1 MRLPRLLDGNMNE
14 LARLNPSRLSATVN
28 LEPLSTATM
37 VLPAGEPSVSV
48 LQYVEIYKDDDSLGV
63 YRVSSVRTAY
73 GDSQEVSL
81 EHGITVLEDC
91 ITPEDTE
98 LTGSFRSIISTL
110 LGYQAVKRWQLGAV
124 DVPAIESLTLTTS
137 GDLCLQAV
145 ISLMEMVKGYGLF
158 FDQTT
163 SPWTLHV
170 RRLETEPSC
179 ECRMSRNMS
188 SVSITLDKSELV
200 TRVVSSM
207 LPGGYQD
214 GPTVDEWGVIAR
226 PLSIDGEATE
236 AEAMKQ
242 ASEYLDTYKDPA
254 ITVEI
259 DAVELS
265 QLTGEGW
272 DAFTSGKLCR
282 TALPDFG
289 VTVNER
295 VNSLY
300 YEDLLHAP
308 QRVRLTLATAART
321 VQGVL
326 SGINRAQ
333 RETTKIVH
341 KNSVKIIKNEKDL
354 LVQAEKLIAQA
365 EDLILLAR
373 RVDVQ
378 AEEIQLKV
386 SKNGVISAINLSP
399 ESVKISSDKIV
410 LDGETIVQLLQGA
423 VVNVT
428 VLNADEAD
436 IPNLYGTNAEFNN
449 LTVNG
454 DGADWLDK
462 TVVTRGRGVD
472 SVGKQIINY
481 LDHNGNPQSVGVVI
495 DVSTYNLPTD
505 TIHYLG
511 SE

>member
-48 LQYVEIYKDDDSLGV
+48 RQYVEIYKDDDSLGV

-110 LGYQAVKRWQLGAV
+110 LGYQAVKLWQLGTV

-188 SVSITLDKSELV
+188 SVTIALDEAELV
-200 TRVVSSM
+200 TRAVSSK

-214 GPTVDEWGVIAR
+214 GPTASAWGVIAR
-226 PLSIDGEATE
+226 PLSIDDEATE
-236 AEAMKQ
+236 AEAVKQ
-242 ASEYLDTYKDPA
+242 AKEYLDTYKDPA

-259 DAVELS
+259 DALELA
-265 QLTGEGW
+265 QLTGESL

-289 VTVNER
+289 VTVDER

-308 QRVRLTLATAART
+308 HRVRLTLATPART
-321 VQGVL
+321 IQRSLAGL
-326 SGINRAQ
+326 RRAQ
-333 RETTKIVH
+333 ETTKKTVYR
-341 KNSVKIIKNEKDL
+341 NSVKIIKTEKEL
-354 LVQAEKLIAQA
+354 LVQAEELTVQAAKLTAQA
-365 EDLILLAR
+365 AEILLKA
-373 RVDVQ
+373 
-378 AEEIQLKV
+378 
-386 SKNGVISAINLSP
+386 
-399 ESVKISSDKIV
+399 DKI
-410 LDGETIVQLLQGA
+410 TLQGY
-423 VVNVT
+423 VT
-428 VLNADEAD
+428 IDEFEARVAE
-436 IPNLYGTNAEFNN
+436 IERLVSGLGTISTLLVNN
-449 LTVNG
+449 LMCIGSAAFSGSLNVGGVSVAMQEQKVITAVS
-454 DGADWLDK
+454 
-462 TVVTRGRGVD
+462 GRGVTGEYKTLQYLNWD
-472 SVGKQIINY
+472 GEKASTSVCTGITQAAFSNTQKT
-481 LDHNGNPQSVGVVI
+481 LRFVGAPVV
-495 DVSTYNLPTD
+495 
-505 TIHYLG
+505 
-511 SE
+511 